1 LPEETVSHGF
11 KRALII
17 GASSGIG
24 EAVARRLAADGARVA
39 LVARRQDKL
48 DELAARIN
56 TAHGEDRAIVRVHDV
71 RSTDEAAALFQSIVR
86 DLGGLD
92 LVVYAAGV
100 MHPVA
105 FDEFCVDKDLDTI
118 DVNLRGAVAWLDPAA
133 ERFSRLGGGTIIG
146 IGSVA
151 GDRGRS
157 GNPVY
162 CTAKAGLH
170 AYLEAIRN
178 RVARVGVRVVTVK
191 PGFVDTAMTRGLDG
205 LFWLITADRAA
216 EIILRE
222 AGRGAVV
229 AYVPA
234 RWRWVMLVIR
244 SIPSFVFRR
253 LKV

>member
-1 LPEETVSHGF
+1 LV
-11 KRALII
+11 I

-24 EAVARRLAADGARVA
+24 EAMARRLAAGGTRVA
-39 LVARRQDKL
+39 LVARRG
-48 DELAARIN
+48 DELERVSAQIN
-56 TAHGEDRAIVRVHDV
+56 AEGGQDRAIYRVHDV
-71 RSTDEAAALFQSIVR
+71 RDDDEVPELFQGIAR
-86 DLGGLD
+86 ELGGLD

-100 MHPVA
+100 MYPVS
-105 FDEFCVDKDLDTI
+105 FDEFNPEKDLSML
-118 DVNLRGAVAWLDPAA
+118 DVNLRGAVAWLDLAA
-133 ERFSRLGGGTIIG
+133 ERFSRLHAGTIVG

-157 GNPVY
+157 GNPAY
-162 CTAKAGLH
+162 CTSKAGLH

-178 RVARVGVRVVTVK
+178 RVARDGVKVVTIK

-205 LFWLITADRAA
+205 LFWLISADRAA
-216 EIILRE
+216 EIILRKAE
-222 AGRGAVV
+222 QGVTE

-244 SIPSFVFRR
+244 SIPSFIFRR

>member
-1 LPEETVSHGF
+1 MGTSFRH
-11 KRALII
+11 ALVI

-24 EAVARRLAADGARVA
+24 EAIARRLAVGGARVA
-39 LVARRQDKL
+39 LVARRRA
-48 DELAARIN
+48 ELERVTAAIN
-56 TAHGEDRAIVRVHDV
+56 TETSEDRAIFRVHDV
-71 RSTDEAAALFQSIVR
+71 REAAGVPELFQSIAR

-105 FDEFCVDKDLDTI
+105 FDEFDSKKDIDML
-118 DVNLRGAVAWLDPAA
+118 DVNLGGAVAWLNPAA
-133 ERFSRLGGGTIIG
+133 ERFSRLGGGTIVG

-157 GNPVY
+157 GNPAY
-162 CTAKAGLH
+162 CTSKAGFH

-178 RVARVGVRVVTVK
+178 RVARDGVRVVTIK
-191 PGFVDTAMTRGLDG
+191 PGFVETAMTEGLDG
-205 LFWLITADRAA
+205 LFWVISADRAA
-216 EIILRE
+216 EIILGKAE
-222 AGRGAVV
+222 RGATC

-244 SIPSFVFRR
+244 SIPSLIFRR

>member
-1 LPEETVSHGF
+1 VLRKAF
-11 KRALII
+11 KQALVI

-24 EAVARRLAADGARVA
+24 EAIARRLAAGGTRVA
-39 LVARRQDKL
+39 LVARRG
-48 DELAARIN
+48 DELARVTTEIN
-56 TAHGEDRAIVRVHDV
+56 AGVGEDRAIFRVHDV
-71 RSTDEAAALFQSIVR
+71 RSTGDVTELFQTVAR

-92 LVVYAAGV
+92 LVVFAAGV

-105 FDEFCVDKDLDTI
+105 FDEFNPEKDLDMI
-118 DVNLRGAVAWLDPAA
+118 DVNLSGAVAWLDPAA
-133 ERFSRLGGGTIIG
+133 ERFSRLGRGTIVG

-157 GNPVY
+157 GNPAY
-162 CTAKAGLH
+162 CTSKAGLH

-178 RVARVGVRVVTVK
+178 RVARDGVRVVTVK
-191 PGFVDTAMTRGLDG
+191 PGFVDTAMTRGVGG
-205 LFWLITADRAA
+205 LFWLISADRAA
-216 EIILRE
+216 EIILRR
-222 AGRGAVV
+222 AARGATV

-244 SIPSFVFRR
+244 SIPSMLFRR

>member
-1 LPEETVSHGF
+1 MRTSF
-11 KRALII
+11 QRALVI

-24 EAVARRLAADGARVA
+24 EAVARRLAGGGARVA
-39 LVARRQDKL
+39 LLARRR
-48 DELAARIN
+48 DELERITSEIN
-56 TAHGEDRAIVRVHDV
+56 AGAGVERVFFRVLDV
-71 RSTDEAAALFQSIVR
+71 RSTDGVGEHFQSIAR
-86 DLGGLD
+86 ELGGLD
-92 LVVYAAGV
+92 LVVFAAGV

-105 FDEFCVDKDLDTI
+105 FDEFNLEKDLDML

-133 ERFSRLGGGTIIG
+133 ERFSRLGGGTIVG

-162 CTAKAGLH
+162 CTSKAGLH
-170 AYLEAIRN
+170 AYLEALRN
-178 RVARVGVRVVTVK
+178 RVARDGVRVVTIK
-191 PGFVDTAMTRGLDG
+191 PGFVDTAMTRGVDG
-205 LFWLITADRAA
+205 LFWVISADRAA
-216 EIILRE
+216 EIILRK
-222 AGRGAVV
+222 AGRGATV

-244 SIPSFVFRR
+244 SIPSFLFRR

>member
-1 LPEETVSHGF
+1 MEQGF
-11 KRALII
+11 THALVI

-24 EAVARRLAADGARVA
+24 EAMARRLAASGTRVA
-39 LVARRQDKL
+39 LVARRRE
-48 DELAARIN
+48 ELERVTAEIN
-56 TAHGEDRAIVRVHDV
+56 AEAGEDLAFSRVHDV
-71 RSTDEAAALFQSIVR
+71 RETDGVAELFQGLAR
-86 DLGGLD
+86 ELGGLD
-92 LVVYAAGV
+92 LVVYSAGV

-105 FDEFCVDKDLDTI
+105 FDEYNLEKDLDML

-133 ERFSRLGGGTIIG
+133 ERFSRLGRGAIVG

-157 GNPVY
+157 GNPAY
-162 CTAKAGLH
+162 CTSKAGFH
-170 AYLEAIRN
+170 SYLEAIRN
-178 RVARVGVRVVTVK
+178 RVARDGVRVVTIK

-205 LFWLITADRAA
+205 LFWLISADRAA
-216 EIILRE
+216 EIILRKAE
-222 AGRGAVV
+222 RGVTV

-244 SIPSFVFRR
+244 SIPSFIFRR

>member
-1 LPEETVSHGF
+1 LAKSFTH
-11 KRALII
+11 ALVI

-24 EAVARRLAADGARVA
+24 EAVARRLAGDGARVA
-39 LVARRQDKL
+39 LVARRR
-48 DELAARIN
+48 DELERITSEIN
-56 TAHGEDRAIVRVHDV
+56 AGAGGDQAFFRVHDV
-71 RSTDEAAALFQSIVR
+71 RSTDGVAEHFQSIAR
-86 DLGGLD
+86 ELGGLD
-92 LVVYAAGV
+92 LVVFAAGV

-105 FDEFCVDKDLDTI
+105 FDEFNPEKDLDML

-133 ERFSRLGGGTIIG
+133 ERFSRLGGGTIVG

-162 CTAKAGLH
+162 CTSKAGLH
-170 AYLEAIRN
+170 TYLEAIRN
-178 RVARVGVRVVTVK
+178 RVARDGVRVVTIK
-191 PGFVDTAMTRGLDG
+191 PGFIDTAMTRGLDG
-205 LFWLITADRAA
+205 LFWLISADRAA
-216 EIILRE
+216 EVILRE
-222 AGRGAVV
+222 AGRGATV

-244 SIPSFVFRR
+244 SIPSFLFRR